1 MAYQELIKDFQ
12 NTRETMRSFLV
23 YGLKTRTGFAGKSA
37 RTYDDERRRIASWLG
52 EYMCWRQ
59 DQDGRKVFLSVDS
72 RQIPHN
78 PLYQAFRA
86 CSFTDRDITLHF
98 LLLDL
103 LDVEEGHTSGE
114 LLDAIEDRYLAD
126 FQDPLHLDE
135 STLRKKLK
143 EYEALG
149 LAVSEKAGRTVLYRR
164 APDTGVDLG
173 RWRDAVSFFSEASP
187 LGVVGSFLLQRL
199 GNPDQPFRFKHHY
212 ILHALD
218 SDILCTLLD
227 AIRRHRAVELTLP
240 SWKSDS
246 ANTQQ
251 VFPVRILWNIQTGRQ
266 YLLAVKPRES
276 RLRAIRAD
284 NVQDVQVLEEE
295 PRWRERK
302 AAAEEQ
308 AQHLWG
314 VSTNGWPALE
324 HIACTVRVQPG
335 QEYILQ
341 RLERERRCGKVEAVD
356 PLTRLFTAD
365 VYGAEELIPWLR
377 SFLGSIQSLECSNPQ
392 VERTF
397 WNDFAALE
405 ALYGGTDHALS

>member
-78 PLYQAFRA
+78 PLYQAFRT

-103 LDVEEGHTSGE
+103 LEEKGHTAGE
-114 LLDAIEDRYLAD
+114 LLDAIETRYLAD
-126 FQDPLHLDE
+126 FEDPLHLDE

-164 APDTGVDLG
+164 APDAGVDLT

-187 LGVVGSFLLQRL
+187 LGVVGSFLLQRM

-218 SDILCTLLD
+218 GDVLCALLD
-227 AIRRHRAVELTLP
+227 AVRRHRVVELTLP
-240 SWKSDS
+240 SRKSS
-246 ANTQQ
+246 TPNIQK
-251 VFPVRILWNIQTGRQ
+251 VFPVRIIWNIQTGRQ
-266 YLLAVKPRES
+266 YLLAMRPQEN

-284 NVQDVQVLEEE
+284 NIQAVQVLEEE
-295 PRWRERK
+295 HRWQALK
-302 AAAEEQ
+302 AVAEEQ
-308 AQHLWG
+308 AEHLWG
-314 VSTNGWPALE
+314 VSTNGWPELE
-324 HIACTVRVQPG
+324 HITCTIRVQPG
-335 QEYILQ
+335 QEHILQ
-341 RLERERRCGKVEAVD
+341 RLEREKRCGAVEAVD
-356 PLTRLFTAD
+356 PLTRIFTAD

-377 SFLGSIQSLECSNPQ
+377 SFLGSIQSLACSNPQ
-392 VERTF
+392 VEKTF